1 METSLQ
7 LIALTEDTVCPYC
20 QTTVKKGSC
29 VCPSCHAEHAR
40 KRITFFHY
48 VVGLTTA
55 FCLVAALVFIVC
67 SILAAILGLRGGG
80 ESFLYLLGALPR
92 WSSEASPSGKAV
104 SGSTLWGRRTG
115 GGRVRRGG
123 DARAA
128 ALRMAGGARSLSRRR
143 G

>member
-48 VVGLTTA
+48 VVGLPA
-55 FCLVAALVFIVC
+55 VFCFVAALVFIVC

-80 ESFLYLLGALPR
+80 ESFLYLLGVIATLVIGGIAVRKGRKRLDALGTPNWWR
-92 WSSEASPSGKAV
+92 
-104 SGSTLWGRRTG
+104 
-115 GGRVRRGG
+115 
-123 DARAA
+123 
-128 ALRMAGGARSLSRRR
+128 
-143 G
+143 

>member
-7 LIALTEDTVCPYC
+7 LIALTEYTVCPYC

-80 ESFLYLLGALPR
+80 ESFLYLLGVIATLVI
-92 WSSEASPSGKAV
+92 GGIAV
-104 SGSTLWGRRTG
+104 RKGRKRL
-115 GGRVRRGG
+115 
-123 DARAA
+123 DAVGTPNWWR
-128 ALRMAGGARSLSRRR
+128 
-143 G
+143 

>member
-80 ESFLYLLGALPR
+80 ASFLYLLGVIATLVIGGIAVRKGRKRLDALGTPNWWR
-92 WSSEASPSGKAV
+92 
-104 SGSTLWGRRTG
+104 
-115 GGRVRRGG
+115 
-123 DARAA
+123 
-128 ALRMAGGARSLSRRR
+128 
-143 G
+143 

>member
-48 VVGLTTA
+48 VVSLTTA

-80 ESFLYLLGALPR
+80 ESFLYLLGGIATLVIGGIAVRKGRKRLDALGTPNWWR
-92 WSSEASPSGKAV
+92 
-104 SGSTLWGRRTG
+104 
-115 GGRVRRGG
+115 
-123 DARAA
+123 
-128 ALRMAGGARSLSRRR
+128 
-143 G
+143 

>member
-80 ESFLYLLGALPR
+80 ESFLYLLGVIATLVIRGIAVRKGRKRLDALGTPNWWR
-92 WSSEASPSGKAV
+92 
-104 SGSTLWGRRTG
+104 
-115 GGRVRRGG
+115 
-123 DARAA
+123 
-128 ALRMAGGARSLSRRR
+128 
-143 G
+143 

>member
-80 ESFLYLLGALPR
+80 ESFLYLLGGIATLVIGGIAVRKGRKRLDALGTPNWWR
-92 WSSEASPSGKAV
+92 
-104 SGSTLWGRRTG
+104 
-115 GGRVRRGG
+115 
-123 DARAA
+123 
-128 ALRMAGGARSLSRRR
+128 
-143 G
+143 

>member
-7 LIALTEDTVCPYC
+7 PVVLTEDTLCPYC
-20 QTTVKKGSC
+20 QTTVRRGAC

-48 VVGLTTA
+48 AVGLTTA

-80 ESFLYLLGALPR
+80 ESFLYLLGVIATLVIGGIAVRKGRKRLDALGTPNWWR
-92 WSSEASPSGKAV
+92 
-104 SGSTLWGRRTG
+104 
-115 GGRVRRGG
+115 
-123 DARAA
+123 
-128 ALRMAGGARSLSRRR
+128 
-143 G
+143 